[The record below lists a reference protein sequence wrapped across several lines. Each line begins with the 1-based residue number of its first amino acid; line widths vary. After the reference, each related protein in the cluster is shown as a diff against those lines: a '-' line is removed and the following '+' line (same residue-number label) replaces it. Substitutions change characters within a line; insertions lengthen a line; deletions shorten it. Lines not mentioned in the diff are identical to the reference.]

1 MVGVEYFLRQERS
14 FSFHESSLDLA
25 VVTFSAVVPFRML
38 MVAARLYSKYSQ
50 NLVGLLLAAELI
62 EADLYLSAGGI
73 EEVQAFSQRFLPD
86 GLCIQKLE
94 LAAMVSK
101 NSSLVSTYPASFRWD
116 ATL

>member
-1 MVGVEYFLRQERS
+1 M
-14 FSFHESSLDLA
+14 SL
-25 VVTFSAVVPFRML
+25 SAVVPFRML
-38 MVAARLYSKYSQ
+38 MVAARLYAKDSQ

-94 LAAMVSK
+94 LAVFVVLSDYLDGVK
-101 NSSLVSTYPASFRWD
+101 ELLVGEYIWD